1 VGCPAV
7 GYRRS
12 VSLPSSGSSFDAIV
26 VGLGGIGSATA
37 RALAERPGVRVLGIE
52 QFELG
57 HDRGASQDVSRIIR
71 LSYHRRDYVELAKDA
86 FAAWRA
92 VEAATGETLLTIT
105 GGLDL
110 QPAGSPEPVD
120 DYAASL
126 SAAGVPFEWLDEA
139 ETMRRWPAWR
149 LDPGT
154 RVVYQADAGIV
165 DPSRGNVALRRL
177 ATNAGATLLER
188 TKVAGI
194 HDRSGAL
201 VVETGE
207 GQTFEAGSVVVAADA
222 WANQLLA
229 PLGVTLPLSV
239 TLEQVTWFSPKDP
252 AAFDPARFPIWIWL
266 DQPGFYGVPA
276 HGEQGPKVG
285 QDIGGRPTTADD
297 RTFEP
302 DVEALSRVETFL
314 ERHLP
319 GAHGPSIR
327 TKTCLYTCTPDRDFV
342 IDRLPEHP
350 GVVVGLGAAHGYK
363 FAALFGLLL
372 ADLALDPGRRR
383 PDARLEPFAID
394 RAALQLDRATKFAA
408 AG

>member
-1 VGCPAV
+1 M
-7 GYRRS
+7 S
-12 VSLPSSGSSFDAIV
+12 TSSSASSFDAIV

-37 RALAERPGVRVLGIE
+37 RALAERPGMRVLGIE

-86 FAAWRA
+86 FAAWRT
-92 VEAATGETLLTIT
+92 VEAATGERLLTIT

-126 SAAGVPFEWLDEA
+126 TAAGVAFEWLDEA

-177 ATNAGATLLER
+177 ATAAGATLLER
-188 TKVAGI
+188 TKVARI
-194 HDRSGAL
+194 HDRGGTL
-201 VVETGE
+201 VVETGD
-207 GQTFEAGSVVVAADA
+207 GRTFEAGSVVVAADA
-222 WANQLLA
+222 WTNQLLE

-239 TLEQVTWFSPKDP
+239 TLEQVTWFTPRDP
-252 AAFDPARFPIWIWL
+252 AAFAPVRFPVWIWL
-266 DQPGFYGVPA
+266 DQPGFYGVPT
-276 HGEQGPKVG
+276 HGEPGPKVG
-285 QDIGGRPTTADD
+285 QDIGGRATTPNG

-302 DVEALSRVETFL
+302 DLEALSRVETFL
-314 ERHLP
+314 GRHLP
-319 GAHGPSIR
+319 DAAGSRIR

-342 IDRLPEHP
+342 IDRVPDHP
-350 GVVVGLGAAHGYK
+350 GVVVALGAAHAYK
-363 FAALFGLLL
+363 FAAVLGTIL
-372 ADLALDPGRRR
+372 ADLALDPARGA
-383 PDARLEPFAID
+383 PDARLSGFAID
-394 RAALQLDRATKFAA
+394 RPALTASAPTNLVGSA
-408 AG
+408 

>member
-1 VGCPAV
+1 M
-7 GYRRS
+7 S
-12 VSLPSSGSSFDAIV
+12 SSSSGSSFDAIV

-37 RALAERPGVRVLGIE
+37 RALAERPGVRVLGLE

-71 LSYHRRDYVELAKDA
+71 LSYHRREYVELAKDA

-92 VEAATGETLLTIT
+92 VEAATGERLLTIT

-110 QPAGSPEPVD
+110 QPPGSDESVD

-126 SAAGVPFEWLDEA
+126 AGAGVSFEWLDEA

-149 LDPGT
+149 LEPGT

-177 ATNAGATLLER
+177 ATNSGATLLER
-188 TKVAGI
+188 TKVAAI
-194 HDRSGAL
+194 HDRGGTL
-201 VVETGE
+201 VVETDDGR
-207 GQTFEAGSVVVAADA
+207 TFEAGSVVVTADA
-222 WANQLLA
+222 WSNQLLA
-229 PLGVTLPLSV
+229 PLGVTLPLSI
-239 TLEQVTWFSPKDP
+239 TLEQVAWFTPDDP
-252 AAFDPARFPIWIWL
+252 AAFEPGRFPIWIWL
-266 DQPGFYGVPA
+266 DQPGFYGVPTY
-276 HGEQGPKVG
+276 GEPGPKVG

-302 DVEALSRVETFL
+302 DLEALSRVEAFL

-319 GAHGPSIR
+319 GARGRRIR

-363 FAALFGLLL
+363 FAALFGALL
-372 ADLALDPGRRR
+372 ADLALDPARQR
-383 PDARLEPFAID
+383 PDTRLESFAID
-394 RAALQLDRATKFAA
+394 RPAPAA
-408 AG
+408 AAPTNLVGSA

>member
-1 VGCPAV
+1 VSTPAA
-7 GYRRS
+7 
-12 VSLPSSGSSFDAIV
+12 GSSFDAIV

-37 RALAERPGVRVLGIE
+37 RALAERPGLRVLGIE

-92 VEAATGETLLTIT
+92 VEAATGQQLLTIT

-149 LDPGT
+149 LHPGT
-154 RVVYQADAGIV
+154 RAVYQADAGIV
-165 DPSRGNVALRRL
+165 DPSRANVALRRL
-177 ATNAGATLLER
+177 ATDGGATLLER
-188 TKVAGI
+188 TRVAAI
-194 HDRSGAL
+194 RDRGGTL
-201 VVETGE
+201 VVATDDGR
-207 GQTFEAGSVVVAADA
+207 TFEAGSVVVAADA
-222 WANQLLA
+222 WTNQLLE

-239 TLEQVTWFSPKDP
+239 TLEQVTWFTPRHE
-252 AAFDPARFPIWIWL
+252 AAFEPARFPVWIWL
-266 DQPGFYGVPA
+266 DQPGFYGVPTYA
-276 HGEQGPKVG
+276 EPGPKVG
-285 QDIGGRPTTADD
+285 QDIGGQQTTGDD

-302 DVEALSRVETFL
+302 DTAALARVETFL
-314 ERHLP
+314 ARHLP
-319 GAHGPSIR
+319 DAIGSRIR

-342 IDRLPEHP
+342 VDRLPEHP

-372 ADLALDPGRRR
+372 ADLALDPAGSRRTD
-383 PDARLEPFAID
+383 PRLEPFAID
-394 RAALQLDRATKFAA
+394 RPALAASAPTNLVGSA
-408 AG
+408 

>member
-1 VGCPAV
+1 
-7 GYRRS
+7 
-12 VSLPSSGSSFDAIV
+12 VSTAPTGSSFDAIV

-57 HDRGASQDVSRIIR
+57 HDRGASQDLSRIIR
-71 LSYHRRDYVELAKDA
+71 LSYHRREYVELAKDA

-92 VEAATGETLLTIT
+92 VEAATGERLLTIT

-154 RVVYQADAGIV
+154 RAVYQADAGIV

-177 ATNAGATLLER
+177 ATDAGATLLTR
-188 TKVAGI
+188 TKVAAI
-194 HDRSGAL
+194 HDRGGTL
-201 VVETGE
+201 VVETGT
-207 GQTFEAGSVVVAADA
+207 GQRYEAGSVVVAADA
-222 WANQLLA
+222 WTNQLLE

-239 TLEQVTWFSPKDP
+239 TLEQVTWFTPKEP

-266 DQPGFYGVPA
+266 DQPGFYGVPTY
-276 HGEQGPKVG
+276 GEPGPKVG

-297 RTFEP
+297 RTFDP
-302 DVEALSRVETFL
+302 DLEALSRVETFL
-314 ERHLP
+314 QRHLP
-319 GAHGPSIR
+319 GAAGSRIR

-350 GVVVGLGAAHGYK
+350 GLVVGLGAAHGYK
-363 FAALFGLLL
+363 FAALFGSLL
-372 ADLALDPGRRR
+372 ADLALDLARGQA
-383 PDARLEPFAID
+383 DTRLEPFAID
-394 RAALQLDRATKFAA
+394 RAALQVDGPTNIAA
-408 AG
+408 VG

>member
-1 VGCPAV
+1 
-7 GYRRS
+7 
-12 VSLPSSGSSFDAIV
+12 VSTAPTGSSFDAIV

-57 HDRGASQDVSRIIR
+57 HDRGASQDLSRIIR

-92 VEAATGETLLTIT
+92 VEAATGERLLTIT

-154 RVVYQADAGIV
+154 RAVYQADAGIV
-165 DPSRGNVALRRL
+165 DPSRSNVALRRL
-177 ATNAGATLLER
+177 ATDAGATLLEH
-188 TKVAGI
+188 TKVAAIRDLG
-194 HDRSGAL
+194 GTL
-201 VVETGE
+201 VVETGD
-207 GQTFEAGSVVVAADA
+207 GRRYEAGSVVVTADA
-222 WANQLLA
+222 WTNQLLE

-239 TLEQVTWFSPKDP
+239 TLEQVTWFTPKDP
-252 AAFDPARFPIWIWL
+252 AAFDPTRFPIWIWL
-266 DQPGFYGVPA
+266 DQPGFYGVPTY
-276 HGEQGPKVG
+276 GEPGPKVG
-285 QDIGGRPTTADD
+285 QDIGGRPTTADE
-297 RTFEP
+297 RTFDP
-302 DVEALSRVETFL
+302 DLEALPRVESFL

-319 GAHGPSIR
+319 GARGPRIR

-342 IDRLPEHP
+342 IDRLPDHP

-372 ADLALDPGRRR
+372 ADLALDPARGRA
-383 PDARLEPFAID
+383 DTRLEPFAIN
-394 RAALQLDRATKFAA
+394 RAALQVDGPTNIAA
-408 AG
+408 VG